1 MAINCTRAAI
11 RGDQVHSV
19 GHQRHSDGNW
29 QSDAITS
36 TEFRQLAIRRH
47 QRQSD
52 AITSTEFRQLAIR
65 RHQRQ
70 SDAITSTEFRR
81 LGA

>member
-29 QSDAITS
+29 QSDVITS
-36 TEFRQLAIRRH
+36 TEFRH
-47 QRQSD
+47 SD
-52 AITSTEFRQLAIR
+52 GNW
-65 RHQRQ
+65 Q